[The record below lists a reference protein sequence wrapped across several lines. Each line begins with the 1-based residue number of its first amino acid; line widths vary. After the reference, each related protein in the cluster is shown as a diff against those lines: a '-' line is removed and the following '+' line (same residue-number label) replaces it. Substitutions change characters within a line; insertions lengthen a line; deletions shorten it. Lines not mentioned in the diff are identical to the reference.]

1 MVKAQAD
8 KLEQEIKAGAALQYL
23 AISAGAAST
32 GIIKW
37 LSSLEMTKERFG
49 NAGATGPFAGGPAAV
64 KPDNSGAIGSQGG
77 GTTTDSQNAAKY
89 PPIPPTNIEPLPP
102 YVAGSGQGSGS
113 GEGQVPKGAI
123 TVVVNTGPSMADEN
137 TIVDAVQ
144 NALNEIAR
152 RGYLTTYA
160 GALPA

>member
-1 MVKAQAD
+1 
-8 KLEQEIKAGAALQYL
+8 
-23 AISAGAAST
+23 
-32 GIIKW
+32 
-37 LSSLEMTKERFG
+37 
-49 NAGATGPFAGGPAAV
+49 
-64 KPDNSGAIGSQGG
+64 
-77 GTTTDSQNAAKY
+77 
-89 PPIPPTNIEPLPP
+89 
-102 YVAGSGQGSGS
+102 VAGSGGGAGQ